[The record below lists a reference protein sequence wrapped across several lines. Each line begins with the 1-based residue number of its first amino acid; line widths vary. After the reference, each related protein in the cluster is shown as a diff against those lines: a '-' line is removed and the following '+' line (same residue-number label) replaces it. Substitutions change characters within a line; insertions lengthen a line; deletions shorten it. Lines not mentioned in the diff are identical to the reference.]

1 MYGHF
6 GPKTLRT
13 RDISALVPKCPG
25 HFGTSAERN
34 VRETVLDI
42 LAPLMLRTQKCQ
54 INLFKK
60 DYLLMTCFTFQYF
73 LYTTSIKFFV
83 KGNQHT
89 AELAE
94 PLFYHG
100 DAKANSFIEANSFSN
115 QQTAMKC
122 NGCRQCLYIRI
133 LVSITVLLTMYF
145 LNVDVDIEIRQAQA
159 KPLSLLLTYTFL
171 INVIKLQIKLTVA
184 PGSVQFISV
193 VIHKFLV
200 FPKFI

>member
-60 DYLLMTCFTFQYF
+60 DYFIDDLCHISVLFIY
-73 LYTTSIKFFV
+73 YIYKVFFV
-83 KGNQHT
+83 QGNQHT
-89 AELAE
+89 TELA
-94 PLFYHG
+94 
-100 DAKANSFIEANSFSN
+100 
-115 QQTAMKC
+115 
-122 NGCRQCLYIRI
+122 
-133 LVSITVLLTMYF
+133 
-145 LNVDVDIEIRQAQA
+145 
-159 KPLSLLLTYTFL
+159 
-171 INVIKLQIKLTVA
+171 
-184 PGSVQFISV
+184 
-193 VIHKFLV
+193 
-200 FPKFI
+200 